1 MRERPVYEFFRKIL
15 LTYGVSFGKMLTPG
29 SIRKGNMAGDPKR
42 TDKEDK
48 QESMRSKLNRFIAL
62 LLCVLLTAG
71 AVIPVRASSL
81 PEIGP
86 GSVTTVAEGES
97 TEEITT
103 SAETSEEDTQTEEPS
118 VTEPEEQPT
127 EPEETEPEAPELPKG
142 MTVEEYLAIKRTV
155 MNNSSVDVYAE
166 NSTAP
171 AEIEDIESGVLL
183 AKRLKKLAQNSEF
196 NAVIFRGSSYVRVR
210 AKADLSADIIGKMYY
225 NAVATILGTEY
236 SESGMWYHIRSGKI
250 EGYVK
255 SAYMVSGSEAM
266 DLLTEIVSTWV
277 TPINDAQRLYE
288 WANTNS
294 DTMALLTSGVKYK
307 VQEIGDTFIKVFY
320 GTTATGENVSGYVP
334 RNSVRISYEMQTAI
348 TIADENLSVA
358 NATQAKVAAN
368 SRAQSRAESSRQAS
382 IEASI
387 RESSYLAYLASSRA
401 RAAYESSLAASRWA
415 AQQSQAAA
423 QSSMQ
428 NAAMAAN
435 QRNYAQYIPEG
446 TSELRRA
453 IVLDAVSYVAILPY
467 VWGGESLV
475 YGADCSGF
483 IRAIF
488 LKHGIQLPHYSK
500 QQAVFGVRV
509 PSLSQARPG
518 DIVSYHCGPNDGTG
532 HVGIYIGNGLVVHA
546 PKPGEKVKV
555 NAADFMTIWSIQ
567 NVIGD

>member
-1 MRERPVYEFFRKIL
+1 MR
-15 LTYGVSFGKMLTPG
+15 T
-29 SIRKGNMAGDPKR
+29 
-42 TDKEDK
+42 
-48 QESMRSKLNRFIAL
+48 KLNRFVAI

-71 AVIPVRASSL
+71 LVQPVKAGSL

-86 GSVTTVAEGES
+86 GSVTTLAEEES
-97 TEEITT
+97 TEEITEEIT
-103 SAETSEEDTQTEEPS
+103 TPAETTEETEQPEEPAETETEEQPAEPAE
-118 VTEPEEQPT
+118 TEPEEP
-127 EPEETEPEAPELPKG
+127 EPPKG
-142 MTVEEYLAIKRTV
+142 MSVEEYLDIKRTV

-166 NSTAP
+166 NNMAT

-183 AKRLKKLAQNSEF
+183 ARRLKKLAQNSEF

-210 AKADLSADIIGKMYY
+210 AQADLSADIIGKMYY
-225 NAVATILGTEY
+225 NAVATIVGTEY
-236 SESGMWYHIRSGKI
+236 SESGMWYHIQSGKI
-250 EGYVK
+250 DGYVK
-255 SAYMVSGSEAM
+255 SAYMVSGAEAM
-266 DLLTEIVSTWV
+266 DLLTQIVSTWV

-294 DTMALLTSGVKYK
+294 DTMALLTSGVKYR
-307 VQEIGDTFIKVFY
+307 VQEVGDTFIKVFY

-334 RNSVRISYEMQTAI
+334 RDSVRISYEMLTAI
-348 TIADENLSVA
+348 TIEDENLSIA
-358 NATQAKVAAN
+358 KATQAKQAAN
-368 SRAQSRAESSRQAS
+368 SRAASRAESSRQAS

-401 RAAYESSLAASRWA
+401 RAAYESSVAASRWA

-423 QSSMQ
+423 QSSQQ
-428 NAAMAAN
+428 NAQMAAN
-435 QRNYAQYIPEG
+435 QHNYSQYIPAG

-467 VWGGESLV
+467 VWGGESLT

-488 LKHGIQLPHYSK
+488 LRHGIQLPHYSK
-500 QQAVFGVRV
+500 QQAVYGVRV
-509 PSLSQARPG
+509 ASLSQARPG

-532 HVGIYIGNGLVVHA
+532 HVGIYIGNGLIVHA

-555 NAADFMTIWSIQ
+555 NAADFMAIWSIQ

>member
-1 MRERPVYEFFRKIL
+1 
-15 LTYGVSFGKMLTPG
+15 
-29 SIRKGNMAGDPKR
+29 MAGDPKR

-48 QESMRSKLNRFIAL
+48 QESMRFKHNRFIAL

-71 AVIPVRASSL
+71 SAIPVRASSL

-103 SAETSEEDTQTEEPS
+103 SAETSEEDTQAEEPS

-236 SESGMWYHIRSGKI
+236 SESGMWYHIRSGKV

-266 DLLTEIVSTWV
+266 DLLTQIVSTWV

-294 DTMALLTSGVKYK
+294 DTMALLTSGVKYR

-334 RNSVRISYEMQTAI
+334 RNSVRISYEMLTAI
-348 TIADENLSVA
+348 TLADENLSIA
-358 NATQAKVAAN
+358 NATQAKAAAN

-401 RAAYESSLAASRWA
+401 RAAYESSVAASRWA

-435 QRNYAQYIPEG
+435 QRNYAQYIPAG

-518 DIVSYHCGPNDGTG
+518 DIVSYHCGPTDGTG

>member
-1 MRERPVYEFFRKIL
+1 
-15 LTYGVSFGKMLTPG
+15 
-29 SIRKGNMAGDPKR
+29 
-42 TDKEDK
+42 
-48 QESMRSKLNRFIAL
+48 MRSKLNRFVAL
-62 LLCVLLTAG
+62 LLCVLLTVGSA
-71 AVIPVRASSL
+71 IPARASSL

-86 GSVTTVAEGES
+86 GSVTTVAEEES
-97 TEEITT
+97 TEENMTP
-103 SAETSEEDTQTEEPS
+103 AETSEENAQTEEPS

-127 EPEETEPEAPELPKG
+127 EPEETEPEEPELPKG
-142 MTVEEYLAIKRTV
+142 MTVEEYLAIKRTI
-155 MNNSSVDVYAE
+155 MNNSSVDVFAE
-166 NSTAP
+166 NSTAS

-236 SESGMWYHIRSGKI
+236 SESGMWYHIRSGKV

-255 SAYMVSGSEAM
+255 SAYMVSGAEAM
-266 DLLTEIVSTWV
+266 DLLTQIVSTWV

-294 DTMALLTSGVKYK
+294 DTMALLTSGVKYR

-334 RNSVRISYEMQTAI
+334 RDSVRVTYEMLTAI
-348 TIADENLSVA
+348 TLADENLAVA
-358 NATQAKVAAN
+358 NATQAKAAAN
-368 SRAQSRAESSRQAS
+368 SRAASRAESSRQAS

-401 RAAYESSLAASRWA
+401 RAAYESSVAASRWA
-415 AQQSQAAA
+415 AQKSQAEA

-428 NAAMAAN
+428 SAAMAAN
-435 QRNYAQYIPEG
+435 QRNYAQYIPAG

-467 VWGGESLV
+467 VWGGESLT

-555 NAADFMTIWSIQ
+555 NEADFMPIWSIQ